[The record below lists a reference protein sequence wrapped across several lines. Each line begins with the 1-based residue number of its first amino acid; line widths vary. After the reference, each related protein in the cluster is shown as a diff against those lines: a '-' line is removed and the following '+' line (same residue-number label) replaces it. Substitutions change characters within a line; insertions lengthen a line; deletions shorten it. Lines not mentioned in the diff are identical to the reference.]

1 MVYST
6 YHICPIVRKLYAS
19 RHSEKEIA
27 ADASAHPSPLSPLQW
42 AIVALT
48 VVTAA
53 IHIWLGLRYLSDA
66 GGWIFVLNGVGYL
79 ALLALLLANHAA
91 LTPHRPLIRWVL
103 IGYTALTVIAWLFI
117 GTGSPFAGPV
127 RMGTQ
132 TVIAYLDK
140 AVEITLIVLLWIDG
154 QRR

>member
-1 MVYST
+1 MQAPTHRSF
-6 YHICPIVRKLYAS
+6 S
-19 RHSEKEIA
+19 R
-27 ADASAHPSPLSPLQW
+27 LQW
-42 AIVALT
+42 AIIALT

-53 IHIWLGLRYLSDA
+53 IHIWLGLGFLDA

-79 ALLALLLANHAA
+79 ALLALLYDNHPALA
-91 LTPHRPLIRWVL
+91 PHRTLVRWVL

-132 TVIAYLDK
+132 TMIAYLDK